1 MSPGFVVEVIC
12 FVTVHLDSKVMF
24 KFEIISHHGKPDLQ
38 EFQHTSLARDFENK
52 CENLNF
58 ILFENGEPEEVV
70 HQMT

>member
-38 EFQHTSLARDFENK
+38 EFQHTSSARDFENK
-52 CENLNF
+52 CEN
-58 ILFENGEPEEVV
+58 
-70 HQMT
+70 